1 MCPGNLERW
10 YSLWPQLVCHG
21 FALGKGL
28 DLHFLLHLPSPRIM
42 FHGGDIDAHD
52 HGQQVVTL
60 KCWIVANKINC
71 WAGHSHLSVS
81 PWQTSFSH
89 PQVLDL
95 AVCCRQ
101 QRTTWGAWS
110 FRAWEPLLRCEL
122 WRKSLWWKIA
132 CARCSSS
139 QAYFPHSMRKIHAS
153 LPEWITDTIF
163 NYRTYVLPPTPQWL
177 LQFYIWQ
184 KQASRPLKGVAC
196 ISPSSSCQPLQGPGA
211 GLHHTWK
218 WGRFRQ
224 QFGTHVT

>member
-28 DLHFLLHLPSPRIM
+28 NLHFLLHLPSPRIM

-81 PWQTSFSH
+81 PWQTSLSH

-101 QRTTWGAWS
+101 QRTTWCAWS

-139 QAYFPHSMRKIHAS
+139 QAWGKYMPLFQNESQTQS
-153 LPEWITDTIF
+153 LITGHMF
-163 NYRTYVLPPTPQWL
+163 FLPPPNDCCN
-177 LQFYIWQ
+177 F
-184 KQASRPLKGVAC
+184 
-196 ISPSSSCQPLQGPGA
+196 ISDKNRHPDL
-211 GLHHTWK
+211 
-218 WGRFRQ
+218 
-224 QFGTHVT
+224 